1 MGRPRILCI
10 DDDRPTVTIISG
22 VLKKEGFTVETALDG
37 VEGLRKARSMKP
49 DLIILDIAMP
59 KMDGFQVHRH
69 LRENPDTARID
80 VLMLTAKDGVDK
92 IVEPNAPPSATEAGR
107 EDFTPGVLELMTKP
121 VKAKELIERVKAVL
135 ASTGERG

>member
-1 MGRPRILCI
+1 MGKSRILCV

-37 VEGLRKARSMKP
+37 AEGLRKARSMKP

-92 IVEPNAPPSATEAGR
+92 IVEPTLPATPQAGDETYAPGA
-107 EDFTPGVLELMTKP
+107 LEYMTKP